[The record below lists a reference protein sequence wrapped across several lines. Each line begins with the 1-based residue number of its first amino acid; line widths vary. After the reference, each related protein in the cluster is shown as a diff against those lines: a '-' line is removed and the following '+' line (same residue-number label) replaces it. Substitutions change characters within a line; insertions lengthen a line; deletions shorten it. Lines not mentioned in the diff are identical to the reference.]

1 MKFSITLYL
10 ISLVIFVK
18 VAYSNDNSI
27 NNQERKTCP
36 SKNLHVAIT
45 SCTENE
51 VLLKNNKKI
60 YFYYPPNEDEDDSC
74 DRTSNLESTSLEECA
89 PVQLFKEPNI
99 ITITSFSNAKFDFS
113 KYLDIKC
120 SLENDSKN
128 YVKDCKGWKINEN
141 NLTIGDITTTDKS
154 LIGQSVNASIT
165 LNIKVE
171 ETIEN
176 KIVIFSFNSENGF
189 KFLINNK
196 DKLTL
201 TPNEPD
207 IKKTFGYAS
216 LLDKNST
223 SITWSFTSKL
233 KEEGKADNDKA
244 ITMEGASIITPED
257 KESPTRTNLP
267 SKTDESFEATPFE
280 EEKDKE
286 ITTTST
292 VANEDIEIINK
303 NIEEE
308 TPGFDEDVKT
318 VTTTII
324 KAMNQS
330 NSSNF
335 KNFEEENEDT
345 EDSNHRSIILLSAGT
360 ATVLFFYMKS
370 KRVHYNTV
378 SEVMKQLHERSDE
391 ERFDYFAEEGFL
403 EDYDNIDEVVDDDIN
418 ISIDDDDSDVN
429 ENVKLNP

>member
-1 MKFSITLYL
+1 
-10 ISLVIFVK
+10 
-18 VAYSNDNSI
+18 
-27 NNQERKTCP
+27 
-36 SKNLHVAIT
+36 
-45 SCTENE
+45 
-51 VLLKNNKKI
+51 
-60 YFYYPPNEDEDDSC
+60 
-74 DRTSNLESTSLEECA
+74 
-89 PVQLFKEPNI
+89 
-99 ITITSFSNAKFDFS
+99 
-113 KYLDIKC
+113 
-120 SLENDSKN
+120 
-128 YVKDCKGWKINEN
+128 
-141 NLTIGDITTTDKS
+141 
-154 LIGQSVNASIT
+154 
-165 LNIKVE
+165 
-171 ETIEN
+171 
-176 KIVIFSFNSENGF
+176 
-189 KFLINNK
+189 
-196 DKLTL
+196 
-201 TPNEPD
+201 
-207 IKKTFGYAS
+207 
-216 LLDKNST
+216 
-223 SITWSFTSKL
+223 
-233 KEEGKADNDKA
+233 
-244 ITMEGASIITPED
+244 MEGASIITPED